1 MRTDPLI
8 LTLIRD
14 TETLG
19 MVKVVMGG
27 EGHHVI
33 EIFDSQQAFSLLQNG
48 LRPYLIFVESDRS
61 NPIGQEHYR
70 ELVRHSPRNSVCMI
84 LGLGETAL
92 LQHLR
97 ALGIQRFLMKP
108 VTRQD
113 LESVVSELPD
123 PIPSKLGLAD
133 FQPPECAAQVSIEGG
148 PTLPYLEEL
157 DNNHFFLAASP
168 SMLEIY
174 RQVKLLAEVN
184 VPVLILG
191 ESGTGKEV
199 IARLIHRH
207 SRRAKQTF
215 LNVNCAALPMD
226 LLESELFGH
235 QQGAFTGA
243 IKDKPGKFEL
253 ANRGTLLLDEIGEI
267 SPQMQAKLL
276 HVLQDGQF
284 TRLGGQQAVKVDL
297 QILAATNIDME
308 EALTDKTFREDLYYR
323 LNTFTIRVPPL
334 RDRREEIP
342 YLMEET
348 MRRTP
353 SEMRAETFDRVSTR
367 LMDAAMQY
375 DWPGNLRELRNFIT
389 RTTIM
394 QDQEEALRELEQK
407 INAQGAFGKAPRM
420 AAVAAPRSGMRSIVR
435 DVKARTEMR
444 MIQEALD
451 AAGWN
456 RRHAARDL
464 NISYRAL
471 LYKIQQHQL
480 TPGMPRI

>member
-1 MRTDPLI
+1 
-8 LTLIRD
+8 
-14 TETLG
+14 
-19 MVKVVMGG
+19 MVTFPAG
-27 EGHHVI
+27 EIKCPHPC
-33 EIFDSQQAFSLLQNG
+33 E
-48 LRPYLIFVESDRS
+48 LR
-61 NPIGQEHYR
+61 
-70 ELVRHSPRNSVCMI
+70 C
-84 LGLGETAL
+84 
-92 LQHLR
+92 
-97 ALGIQRFLMKP
+97 
-108 VTRQD
+108 
-113 LESVVSELPD
+113 
-123 PIPSKLGLAD
+123 LAD
-133 FQPPECAAQVSIEGG
+133 G
-148 PTLPYLEEL
+148 P
-157 DNNHFFLAASP
+157 AS
-168 SMLEIY
+168 
-174 RQVKLLAEVN
+174 
-184 VPVLILG
+184 
-191 ESGTGKEV
+191 ESK
-199 IARLIHRH
+199 
-207 SRRAKQTF
+207 
-215 LNVNCAALPMD
+215 
-226 LLESELFGH
+226 ELFGH

-407 INAQGAFGKAPRM
+407 TQCARRVRKGTAYGGDSGSQIGHAIDSAGCESAYGDADDSGSARCGRM
-420 AAVAAPRSGMRSIVR
+420 ESPSCGTRPKYQLSCL
-435 DVKARTEMR
+435 
-444 MIQEALD
+444 AL
-451 AAGWN
+451 
-456 RRHAARDL
+456 
-464 NISYRAL
+464 
-471 LYKIQQHQL
+471 
-480 TPGMPRI
+480 